1 MAKGVTDTATTFI
14 NAAFTGIGAV
24 TGTES
29 NKSGSGE
36 TYYNIMA
43 LNDNH
48 TNTTYDWF
56 YVGPKSTSAYP
67 DNYSSNDSDAMYQ

>member
-1 MAKGVTDTATTFI
+1 
-14 NAAFTGIGAV
+14 
-24 TGTES
+24 
-29 NKSGSGE
+29 
-36 TYYNIMA
+36 MA

-67 DNYSSNDSDAMYQ
+67 DNYTVGDGGDAMYQ